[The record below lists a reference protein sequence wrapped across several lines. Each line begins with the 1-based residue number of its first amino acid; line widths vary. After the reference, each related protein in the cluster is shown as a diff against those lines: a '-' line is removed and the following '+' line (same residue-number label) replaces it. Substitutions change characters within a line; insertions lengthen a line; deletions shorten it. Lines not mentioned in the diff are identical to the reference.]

1 MLLAATV
8 LSLASSPRPAR
19 RVPQRRFVVQGGA
32 FVVAAAAAPRAAVG
46 WCGEAV
52 PSWAFFVKWDD
63 GRVPFE
69 WEGAK
74 GEAYC
79 RVVGDR
85 AREAKAGV
93 PPILLV
99 GTPGLGYDYLENLEA
114 LTVSD
119 RRVVEVVF
127 AGTNGAASAPLLTA
141 DACAAQLGA
150 VVRSLGVQ
158 KADTCQTLPRHFLES
173 VSRRAAGGWRY
184 ADTSWTLPRHAFW
197 ARPSDTL

>member
-1 MLLAATV
+1 M
-8 LSLASSPRPAR
+8 
-19 RVPQRRFVVQGGA
+19 
-32 FVVAAAAAPRAAVG
+32 
-46 WCGEAV
+46 
-52 PSWAFFVKWDD
+52 
-63 GRVPFE
+63 
-69 WEGAK
+69 
-74 GEAYC
+74 
-79 RVVGDR
+79 
-85 AREAKAGV
+85 
-93 PPILLV
+93 
-99 GTPGLGYDYLENLEA
+99 
-114 LTVSD
+114 SD